1 MWYKMLGIDM
11 ISLIIPVYNEEK
23 TITQVL
29 GKLPYNDTMEAIV
42 VDGGS
47 SDRTVELACDYP
59 VQVIP
64 CIKNRAIQMN
74 TGVQAARGDI
84 LVFLHSDCVLE
95 KGSFEEIRSCLDRG
109 HVGGCLSQE
118 INSRK
123 VIYRFIEKSGNVRA
137 RLSGV
142 FYGDQAIFV
151 RRDVFLKVGGFDRA
165 ELFDDVMFSRKLKEA
180 GRTCVLDKKVYTSAR
195 RWEKQGIIKATLINW
210 LLTIGFLLKIPT
222 HKLQK
227 LYYDIR

>member
-1 MWYKMLGIDM
+1 M

-23 TITQVL
+23 TIAQVL
-29 GKLPYNDTMEAIV
+29 GKLSYNDNIETIV

-47 SDRTVELACDYP
+47 SDRTVELVSDYP
-59 VQVIP
+59 VQVIL
-64 CIKNRAIQMN
+64 CIKNRATQMN
-74 TGVQAARGDI
+74 RGAQAAKGDI
-84 LVFLHSDCVLE
+84 LLFLHSDCVLE
-95 KGSFEEIRSCLDRG
+95 RGSFEAIRSCLARG
-109 HVGGCLSQE
+109 HVGGCLSQR
-118 INSRK
+118 IDSRK
-123 VIYRFIEKSGNVRA
+123 VIYRFIEKSGNLRA

-151 RRDVFLKVGGFDRA
+151 RRDVFFKAGGFDRV

-195 RWEKQGIIKATLINW
+195 RWEKQGIIRATLINW
-210 LLTIGFLLKIPT
+210 LLTSGFLLKIPIY
-222 HKLQK
+222 KLQK